1 MKTLLVC
8 KNPRRSSRYVSVKT
22 SLPFFRPLVLET
34 AAAGSNT
41 GGAAP
46 QYNGGTG
53 HDVDGGRC
61 PERVQ
66 VTRGVAVLVHVTW
79 ILGPV
84 IVVTV
89 DPNVT
94 CDEPGE
100 QEAAKQAVTD
110 AGEDPRTVL
119 LLLPLSVP
127 ALGKLTEDPEHIV
140 DDSHGPGHN
149 QIDRDEP
156 LQGTLVSVKGTNDNV
171 SYRDGQNHHKTD
183 GTAH

>member
-1 MKTLLVC
+1 MQHHLAFLSMKTLLVC

-94 CDEPGE
+94 C
-100 QEAAKQAVTD
+100 VMNN
-110 AGEDPRTVL
+110 
-119 LLLPLSVP
+119 
-127 ALGKLTEDPEHIV
+127 H
-140 DDSHGPGHN
+140 
-149 QIDRDEP
+149 
-156 LQGTLVSVKGTNDNV
+156 
-171 SYRDGQNHHKTD
+171 QN
-183 GTAH
+183 